1 MNDNFVGQLLIAMPG
16 LQDPR
21 FQKTVILI
29 CEYSKT
35 AVMGLILNKQI
46 HNLTLG
52 EILANRKKEKSKNN
66 CAANENLFSGGPV
79 HTKQGFILHSDE
91 KSYNTTE
98 KILHNVSLTTS
109 IEILDDFDINKG
121 PLSKKILLGCSVWDY
136 DQFHREILENSW
148 LTIDA
153 NEEIIFKN
161 SSNQPFVW
169 ESCMSKLGIKTENL
183 VSFSGK
189 A

>member
-1 MNDNFVGQLLIAMPG
+1 MNDNLIGQLLIAMPG

-46 HNLTLG
+46 YNLTLG
-52 EILANRKKEKSKNN
+52 EILGRKNLESEKHNYFN
-66 CAANENLFSGGPV
+66 QIIYSGGPV
-79 HTKQGFILHSDE
+79 HTKQGFILHSEE
-91 KSYNTTE
+91 KKYKTTE
-98 KILHNVSLTTS
+98 SILQNVSLTTS
-109 IEILDDFDINKG
+109 IEILEDFGLNEG
-121 PLSKKILLGCSVWDY
+121 PFSKKIFLGCSVWDY
-136 DQFHREILENSW
+136 EQFHREMLENSW

-153 NEEIIFKN
+153 DEQIIFQN
-161 SSNQPFVW
+161 SSEQPFMW
-169 ESCMSKLGIKTENL
+169 NSCMSKLGIKTENL